1 MARSRLGTLAFVGVV
16 LLGGAAVWWQ
26 GRLRLDDV
34 LRAAVKKHEGA
45 EVRMDQ
51 LAGFDWDAMYVAT
64 PYQSPEDVDRAI
76 GIAWGGAARSQQ
88 QNFDEYQLLVF
99 VAGGKVVA
107 SYDVGR
113 TLIAPGR
120 LLPRD
125 EAVFVVRGD
134 NLVLRAPR

>member
-1 MARSRLGTLAFVGVV
+1 MV

-26 GRLRLDDV
+26 GRMRFDHV
-34 LRAAVKKHEGA
+34 LLAAVKKPEGA

-51 LAGFDWDAMYVAT
+51 LVGFAWDAMYVAT

-88 QNFDEYQLLVF
+88 QNFDEYQLVVF

-113 TLIAPGR
+113 TIIAPER
-120 LLPRD
+120 LVPRD
-125 EAVFVVRGD
+125 EAVFVVRGE
-134 NLVLRAPR
+134 NLVLRTPR